1 MTWSMGGWEGWDD
14 NVFGMR
20 VIGLGFC
27 VSHDIMWMEDS
38 SGSSRSMR
46 LRLAG
51 GGGAICE
58 GKGLV
63 VTLGG
68 GSRTMT
74 LFLNK
79 SSTALRRVK
88 QSSVRCPADWW

>member
-1 MTWSMGGWEGWDD
+1 M
-14 NVFGMR
+14 FGMR

-38 SGSSRSMR
+38 SGSSKSMR
-46 LRLAG
+46 LRLVG
-51 GGGAICE
+51 GGVVICV

-68 GSRTMT
+68 DSRTMT
-74 LFLNK
+74 HFLNK
-79 SSTALRRVK
+79 SSIALRRVE
-88 QSSVRCPADWW
+88 QSSIRFPVDWW

>member
-1 MTWSMGGWEGWDD
+1 M
-14 NVFGMR
+14 FGIK

-38 SGSSRSMR
+38 SGSSKSMR

-51 GGGAICE
+51 GGAVICV

-68 GSRTMT
+68 GSR
-74 LFLNK
+74 K
-79 SSTALRRVK
+79 
-88 QSSVRCPADWW
+88 

>member
-1 MTWSMGGWEGWDD
+1 
-14 NVFGMR
+14 
-20 VIGLGFC
+20 
-27 VSHDIMWMEDS
+27 MEDS
-38 SGSSRSMR
+38 SGSSKSMR

-51 GGGAICE
+51 GGVVICV

-63 VTLGG
+63 VTSGG

-79 SSTALRRVK
+79 SSIALRRVE
-88 QSSVRCPADWW
+88 QSSIRFLVDWW

>member
-1 MTWSMGGWEGWDD
+1 M
-14 NVFGMR
+14 FGMR
-20 VIGLGFC
+20 VIGLGFY

-38 SGSSRSMR
+38 SGSSKSTR

-51 GGGAICE
+51 GGVVICV
-58 GKGLV
+58 GKRLV

-79 SSTALRRVK
+79 SSIALRRVK
-88 QSSVRCPADWW
+88 HSSVRCPADWW